1 MTLLSDLKGG
11 RRMISATTVKAQS
24 SAMQS
29 SVLALNKTYSPVH
42 VITAKRAFCLLS
54 KDIAEVISVEDGS
67 FMNYDF
73 SSWIEISG
81 LRSEFNERTELD
93 DWILSVNFEI
103 QVPRVVR
110 LLHYNRIPKN
120 TIKFNRRNIF
130 IRDSYRCQYCQKK
143 FGLKQLSLDH
153 VVPRSHGGGMSWE
166 NIVSACRRCN
176 TKKGGRT
183 PSQAG
188 MKLFQKPAKPSRN
201 PVLLQQVKQEK
212 YACWKNF
219 VSSKELLSCD

>member
-1 MTLLSDLKGG
+1 
-11 RRMISATTVKAQS
+11 MISATTGKKAQS
-24 SAMQS
+24 SAMQA

-42 VITAKRAFCLLS
+42 VISAKRAFCLLS

-73 SSWIEISG
+73 SSWIEISE
-81 LRSEFNERTELD
+81 LRSEFNERNELE
-93 DWILSVNFEI
+93 DWVLSVNFEI

-110 LLHYNRIPKN
+110 LLRYDRIPNN

-130 IRDSYRCQYCQKK
+130 IRDSYRCQYCQRKYSV
-143 FGLKQLSLDH
+143 KQLSLDH
-153 VVPRSHGGGMSWE
+153 VVPRSQGGGMNWE
-166 NIVSACRRCN
+166 NIVSACHRCN

-188 MKLFQKPAKPSRN
+188 MKLLQKPAKPSRN
-201 PVLLQQVKQEK
+201 PVLQQQVNHAK

-219 VSSKELLSCD
+219 IGSKELLSCD

>member
-1 MTLLSDLKGG
+1 
-11 RRMISATTVKAQS
+11 MISATTGKAQS
-24 SAMQS
+24 SAMQA

-42 VITAKRAFCLLS
+42 VISAKRAFCLLS

-73 SSWIEISG
+73 SSWIEISE
-81 LRSEFNERTELD
+81 LRAEFNERNELE

-110 LLHYNRIPKN
+110 LLRYDRIPNN

-143 FGLKQLSLDH
+143 FSVKQLSLDH
-153 VVPRSHGGGMSWE
+153 VIPRSHGGGMSWE

-201 PVLLQQVKQEK
+201 PVLLQQVKHAK
-212 YACWKNF
+212 YECWKNF
-219 VSSKELLSCD
+219 VGTKELLTCD